1 MMMHQSQASAY
12 IVDDE
17 VHDGL
22 RDDVFHRLVDNDQV
36 WRHQR
41 PDGLHLS
48 LQQRVGLC
56 HIVALLQAPHG
67 SLCDFTLAKTSV
79 SNQTSA

>member
-1 MMMHQSQASAY
+1 MMHQSQASAY

-36 WRHQR
+36 
-41 PDGLHLS
+41 
-48 LQQRVGLC
+48 
-56 HIVALLQAPHG
+56 
-67 SLCDFTLAKTSV
+67 
-79 SNQTSA
+79 